1 MVLRGV
7 FLGNKDEAYWAFHY
21 SSKYFYPEIIDAI
34 ENKFILENFQIIDKI
49 NNCYY
54 IE

>member
-34 ENKFILENFQIIDKI
+34 ENKLKQPGNTNSLILIIS
-49 NNCYY
+49 
-54 IE
+54 